1 MKGRDGALPE
11 LVRHAGLVLVLALAL
26 ASAGARPR
34 AAVTAA
40 SSFGRIFGP
49 SRGPRR
55 RGSRARARARHQQRA
70 CESSGVDVGGV
81 SRGLVGGDSASGTS
95 ESRDVTRGKR
105 GRVSTRK
112 PCDRAAL
119 LDCWNAPS
127 VACPSASGDD
137 SAVLAAKTRPFTLSM
152 STNENLASTLSSR
165 SFIFRPMALA
175 LGSAC
180 AWHARV
186 NASPTSRALSV
197 WLTRT
202 TSASGRSSTCGECA
216 GPASGEGT
224 PSPRKATAPN
234 SSSTIRY
241 WGGALA
247 RFALTL
253 ALRGM
258 EAGVQKSQEGGFS
271 PRRGK
276 KGANAG
282 DGMCARG
289 VRRASVNRRRVR
301 KLGTLVP
308 RGRVFAPRS
317 GERSRRAGRT
327 SHLPG
332 RRRRGG

>member
-11 LVRHAGLVLVLALAL
+11 LVPRPGLLLVLVGALAF
-26 ASAGARPR
+26 AFVCSALF
-34 AAVTAA
+34 VAA
-40 SSFGRIFGP
+40 SSLRGP
-49 SRGPRR
+49 SRGIW
-55 RGSRARARARHQQRA
+55 
-70 CESSGVDVGGV
+70 
-81 SRGLVGGDSASGTS
+81 SASENERESRRDAGTS
-95 ESRDVTRGKR
+95 VSFRRKNRVTVR
-105 GRVSTRK
+105 
-112 PCDRAAL
+112 L
-119 LDCWNAPS
+119 FDCWNAPS
-127 VACPSASGDD
+127 LECPSASGED

-202 TSASGRSSTCGECA
+202 TSASGRSSTCGEWA

-224 PSPRKATAPN
+224 PSPRKATAPH

-258 EAGVQKSQEGGFS
+258 EAGLRKV
-271 PRRGK
+271 
-276 KGANAG
+276 
-282 DGMCARG
+282 
-289 VRRASVNRRRVR
+289 RRRVA
-301 KLGTLVP
+301 L
-308 RGRVFAPRS
+308 RV
-317 GERSRRAGRT
+317 GE
-327 SHLPG
+327 
-332 RRRRGG
+332 